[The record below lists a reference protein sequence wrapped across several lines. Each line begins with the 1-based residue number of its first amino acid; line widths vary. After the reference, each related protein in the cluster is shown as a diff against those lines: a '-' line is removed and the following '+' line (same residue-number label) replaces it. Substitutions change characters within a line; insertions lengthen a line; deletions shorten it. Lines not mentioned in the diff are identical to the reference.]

1 MKTRTHSKKKNL
13 SFSGQGTLSSK
24 WCQSNTLVLPET
36 EPRTLTHAGQLLLIH
51 THQLLDKLL
60 RKYRHIF
67 ITLLKENEL
76 KRTKQSMPLQA
87 DQGNFQSRGHVR
99 EIERSDL
106 LTTLSWAEL
115 WVSGSVFILK
125 IPTINY
131 KKFKELKTSQERDTR
146 NSGDDSIFSQLT
158 NTWKELQKL
167 I

>member
-1 MKTRTHSKKKNL
+1 
-13 SFSGQGTLSSK
+13 
-24 WCQSNTLVLPET
+24 
-36 EPRTLTHAGQLLLIH
+36 
-51 THQLLDKLL
+51 
-60 RKYRHIF
+60 
-67 ITLLKENEL
+67 
-76 KRTKQSMPLQA
+76 MPLQA